1 MRALCILSCLT
12 PRLKGVRKVLIING
26 GILVNGGI
34 NGGMSTSYPGLLG
47 DCVAISPGENRNRNF
62 KNLVVFISQSAFTSK
77 IL

>member
-34 NGGMSTSYPGLLG
+34 NGGMLERHLALDFSSRLL
-47 DCVAISPGENRNRNF
+47 DFNF
-62 KNLVVFISQSAFTSK
+62 NELSSLLRSGRDS
-77 IL
+77 